1 MSLLKENISFVVVC
15 YKSSAALKSLLI
27 SIPKELEV
35 VLVDNSN
42 DKETSEIANSYDC
55 TLIQNQENIGYGAA
69 CNLGAEKASGTYLL
83 FINPDSELKPET
95 LNELIKA
102 ADNYPN
108 ASAFNPKIID
118 RKNNHY
124 FKRRSVLM
132 PRSEWMSRKYPKTDC
147 EVSVLHG
154 SAIFIKKEN
163 FFKNIICLFAGE
175 QKNSEKYIHKLNKL
189 ISSYSLEKKIR
200 LIGKVENMPLAYHA
214 SDVIL
219 SPSIEPEP
227 FGRIPIEAQ
236 ASGKIIIS
244 CDAGAVKDTIKSG
257 KNYTGF
263 KAIPNNSESL
273 ADKLKK
279 ALKLENEEIHGIKE
293 RAILNV
299 KNNFSLESMCKKT
312 LEVYNRLLISK

>member
-108 ASAFNPKIID
+108 VSAFNPKI
-118 RKNNHY
+118 
-124 FKRRSVLM
+124 SVT
-132 PRSEWMSRKYPKTDC
+132 SF
-147 EVSVLHG
+147 
-154 SAIFIKKEN
+154 SA
-163 FFKNIICLFAGE
+163 
-175 QKNSEKYIHKLNKL
+175 
-189 ISSYSLEKKIR
+189 SSF
-200 LIGKVENMPLAYHA
+200 
-214 SDVIL
+214 
-219 SPSIEPEP
+219 SI
-227 FGRIPIEAQ
+227 
-236 ASGKIIIS
+236 
-244 CDAGAVKDTIKSG
+244 
-257 KNYTGF
+257 
-263 KAIPNNSESL
+263 
-273 ADKLKK
+273 
-279 ALKLENEEIHGIKE
+279 
-293 RAILNV
+293 
-299 KNNFSLESMCKKT
+299 
-312 LEVYNRLLISK
+312 